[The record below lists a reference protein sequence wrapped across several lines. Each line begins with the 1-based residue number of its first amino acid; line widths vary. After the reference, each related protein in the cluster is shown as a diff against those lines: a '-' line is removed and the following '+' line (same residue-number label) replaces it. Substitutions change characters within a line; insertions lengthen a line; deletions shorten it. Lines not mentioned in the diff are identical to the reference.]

1 MLTIPAAAKLS
12 LYLQINVVRIRIIFD
27 PDPLSPKTDPYK
39 NETVCYTPTNTTRST
54 PMLCNR
60 PISTRIQFG
69 LNILSE
75 NFNYFFNPFKK

>member
-39 NETVCYTPTNTTRST
+39 KWNGVLHSYKYS
-54 PMLCNR
+54 
-60 PISTRIQFG
+60 
-69 LNILSE
+69 
-75 NFNYFFNPFKK
+75 